1 MNIEEI
7 RGDIRRCINNTDQF
21 MVALDSLAGNVG
33 TKDFNKIIDELCS
46 YLVTDDMTEILAFR
60 GIATALSG
68 KNNYLW
74 ENKEYE
80 SFYKEN
86 KEDIFNRLSLILEI
100 FEVAMSK
107 EDEDYF
113 KKSLNEGRGIN
124 WKVLSYYIPEEYQ
137 LKVIY
142 LLAAFITTYPLPK
155 RQIDGIEWL
164 ENGEVIYL
172 NLDRIPK
179 YGELSMLKMDNIHFD
194 VNENIEINTHYLIGN
209 SHSKYSTTSEPLSP
223 FLYGMRKC
231 EIGDLLSLFLRKD
244 VQEDIQIVLN
254 EAYLKYNDETN
265 LIEDYRRLFREL
277 YRYNIFTQGVYGIN
291 TLINIDA
298 EYKYNGGNEVLRD
311 ALESLVDFIEVI
323 CKNKPYRDDNV
334 AEGDA
339 IELLR
344 KYINLLMLKAS
355 TVYNKNR

>member
-1 MNIEEI
+1 MNIEDI
-7 RGDIRRCINNTDQF
+7 RRGSRRCINNTDQL
-21 MVALDSLAGNVG
+21 MVALDDLIGNVG
-33 TKDFNKIIDELCS
+33 TEDFNKIIDELCS

-142 LLAAFITTYPLPK
+142 LLAAFITT
-155 RQIDGIEWL
+155 
-164 ENGEVIYL
+164 
-172 NLDRIPK
+172 IP
-179 YGELSMLKMDNIHFD
+179 
-194 VNENIEINTHYLIGN
+194 
-209 SHSKYSTTSEPLSP
+209 
-223 FLYGMRKC
+223 
-231 EIGDLLSLFLRKD
+231 
-244 VQEDIQIVLN
+244 
-254 EAYLKYNDETN
+254 YLKD
-265 LIEDYRRLFREL
+265 
-277 YRYNIFTQGVYGIN
+277 
-291 TLINIDA
+291 
-298 EYKYNGGNEVLRD
+298 K
-311 ALESLVDFIEVI
+311 
-323 CKNKPYRDDNV
+323 
-334 AEGDA
+334 
-339 IELLR
+339 
-344 KYINLLMLKAS
+344 
-355 TVYNKNR
+355 